1 MKITFPMLDSSLI
14 AFFGCCFFFYYWK
27 THLIACLLAHWGV
40 DTTQAHVQT
49 QNFLCFSD
57 FNLGCLWPPPEL
69 SNYFGTD
76 DKLGPVALSIRRE
89 KLEDTK
95 DLKDQYQ
102 YRLIVRTSEVCVC
115 VFMCLYA
122 DHGGFQSESVNYS
135 TAFSFSRPTCDT
147 CPHYNLPSV
156 PSPLCSSL
164 FCSLSVENSTCSVQA
179 H

>member
-1 MKITFPMLDSSLI
+1 M
-14 AFFGCCFFFYYWK
+14 
-27 THLIACLLAHWGV
+27 
-40 DTTQAHVQT
+40 
-49 QNFLCFSD
+49 
-57 FNLGCLWPPPEL
+57 
-69 SNYFGTD
+69 
-76 DKLGPVALSIRRE
+76 ALSIRRE

-156 PSPLCSSL
+156 PSPLCYPSSALCQWKIPPAQSKHIKAKPNTGCSHSQLLLL
-164 FCSLSVENSTCSVQA
+164 FDGSDTHDVVNDGLMIVEN
-179 H
+179 